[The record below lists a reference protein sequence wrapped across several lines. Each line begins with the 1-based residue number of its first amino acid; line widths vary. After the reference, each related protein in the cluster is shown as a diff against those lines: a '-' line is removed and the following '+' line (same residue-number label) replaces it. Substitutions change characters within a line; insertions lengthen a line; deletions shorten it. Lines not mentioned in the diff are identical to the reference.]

1 MIVWSQIAEF
11 LALILLFLIS
21 LYFHDRRQ
29 TRSRRRTLFWICLVL
44 SIFEIALNAVC
55 VITISQY
62 EHVPHWL
69 NMLLNS
75 LYFLSSV
82 WVSSIL
88 ALYIFNLLL
97 EHVYEKHCRTNAV
110 IGLLLLNALFF
121 ILVIVNLQTGILFL
135 FDSDGGYHRG
145 IFNRAGY
152 VVMFIELCMVI
163 ICYLRNR
170 SSISKNVQ
178 QVIHTLPPIIL
189 GLALF
194 QICYPQILLNGITI
208 AFADLVLFIN
218 FQNYQVGT
226 DSLTHIGNRKS
237 FYQELALRIAGK
249 QQFQIITISL
259 KHFAVVNQRFGYQ
272 KGDDFLYAI
281 ASWLDKCD
289 PSSRAFRFGNVSFA
303 LVSPFLSQDKAA
315 CNLDKIQMRFQDGW
329 TLGDL
334 HFDIMACFS
343 ELIHQ
348 DQDWQADQV
357 IEYLEFMNV
366 MAKREDT
373 ECLRFTTDIE
383 KKIERKKELTQLL
396 KHSIKEDRFQVWYQ
410 PVIDCR
416 TKKFT
421 HAEALLRLSDY
432 SGTPI
437 SPGEFIPL
445 AEETGLIDEMSW
457 IVLEKVC
464 RLLGENPALEV
475 ESISIN
481 LSMQQFLDL
490 HICQRIT
497 ACLQRYQVPPDK
509 LKIEITERVIAYD
522 LPYIRS
528 VMDRIAQV
536 GIGFYLDD
544 FGIGYS
550 NFSSIMHLPFE
561 CVKLDRSLFD
571 KLLVSKKDR
580 TIVQTMIELAHSVGF
595 QVVSE
600 GIETQQQA
608 DLLMVLGTDRIQ
620 GYHYARPM
628 AEKELLAFHH

>member
-145 IFNRAGY
+145 VFNRAGY

-170 SSISKNVQ
+170 SSVSKNVQ

-334 HFDIMACFS
+334 HFDI
-343 ELIHQ
+343 
-348 DQDWQADQV
+348 
-357 IEYLEFMNV
+357 
-366 MAKREDT
+366 
-373 ECLRFTTDIE
+373 
-383 KKIERKKELTQLL
+383 
-396 KHSIKEDRFQVWYQ
+396 
-410 PVIDCR
+410 
-416 TKKFT
+416 
-421 HAEALLRLSDY
+421 AEALLRLSDY

-628 AEKELLAFHH
+628 AEKEFLAFHH

>member
-1 MIVWSQIAEF
+1 MTVWSQVAEF
-11 LALILLFLIS
+11 LALVLIILIS
-21 LYFHDRRQ
+21 LYFYDRKQ
-29 TRSRRRTLFWICLVL
+29 TRSRRRTLFWICLYL
-44 SIFEIALNAVC
+44 SVFEIILNAVC
-55 VITISQY
+55 VFTISQY
-62 EHVPHWL
+62 EHVPLWL

-97 EHVYEKHCRTNAV
+97 EHVYEKHCRIRAV
-110 IGLLLLNALFF
+110 AGLAVLNVLFF
-121 ILVIVNLQTGILFL
+121 ILIIANLRTGILFW

-145 IFNRAGY
+145 AFNSAGY
-152 VVMFIELCMVI
+152 AVMSIELFMVI
-163 ICYLRNR
+163 VCYLRNR
-170 SSISKNVQ
+170 SSVSKNVL

-189 GLALF
+189 GLTAFQLF
-194 QICYPQILLNGITI
+194 YPQILLNGISI

-249 QQFQIITISL
+249 QKFQIISISL
-259 KHFAVVNQRFGYQ
+259 KHFVVVNQRFGYQ

-281 ASWLDKCD
+281 ASWLDKSD

-303 LVSPFLSQDKAA
+303 LVSPFLSQEQAA
-315 CNLDKIQMRFQDGW
+315 SNLKRVQMRFQEGW
-329 TLGDL
+329 TLGDI

-343 ELIHQ
+343 ELVHR
-348 DQDWQADQV
+348 DQDWQVDQV

-366 MAKREDT
+366 MAKQEDA
-373 ECLRFTTDIE
+373 ECLRFTPEIE
-383 KKIERKKELTQLL
+383 DKIERKKALAQLL
-396 KHSIKEDRFQVWYQ
+396 KRSIKEDRFQVWYQ
-410 PVIDCR
+410 PVMDC
-416 TKKFT
+416 TSNKFT
-421 HAEALLRLSDY
+421 HAEALLRLSDC

-437 SPGEFIPL
+437 SPSEFIPL

-464 RLLGENPALEV
+464 RLLGENPDLGV

-481 LSMQQFLDL
+481 LSMQQFLDP
-490 HICQRIT
+490 HISQRIT
-497 ACLQRYQVPPDK
+497 DCLKRYQVPAEK

-528 VMDRIAQV
+528 VMNRITEA

-561 CVKLDRSLFD
+561 CVKLDRSLFNE
-571 KLLVSKKDR
+571 LLISKKDR
-580 TIVQTMIELAHSVGF
+580 TIVETMIKLAHSVGF

-608 DLLMVLGTDRIQ
+608 ELLATMGTDRIQ
-620 GYHYARPM
+620 GYYYARPM
-628 AEKELLAFHH
+628 AEKAFLTFGH